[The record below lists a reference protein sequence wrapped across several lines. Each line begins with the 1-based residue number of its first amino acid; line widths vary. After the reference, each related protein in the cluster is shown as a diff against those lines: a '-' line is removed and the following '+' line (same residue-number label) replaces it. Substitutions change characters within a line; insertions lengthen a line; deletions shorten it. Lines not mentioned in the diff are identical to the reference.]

1 MQNNRRPD
9 NDLVNE
15 NQQRVGPLVN
25 RTFPNACAKITPM
38 ILHALEVNNFR
49 NLSGKIFWG
58 PGLNIIYGN
67 NGQGKTN
74 WLEAIHTLS
83 RGKSFRTQRLQE
95 SIRFGEGSAFI
106 EGQVST
112 GNDLHRDLRVTLR
125 ENTKSIW
132 VNGKREQLA
141 RYLGLLQVFAFTAD
155 QLEVVRGMPEARR
168 HFLDRGVASLRP
180 AYVHTVSDYNKVLKQ
195 KNRILQDA
203 SERELR
209 LEETENL
216 VAPWNEQLGRLGT
229 EIHAARIEYTERLN
243 SALERTLFEPAELQ
257 IRYVSALE
265 SKGDLGNYET
275 LLRERLQLRLPAE
288 MAAGRALIG
297 PHRDDLGIHL
307 GGREIRVYGSSGQQ
321 RSALLLLD
329 LAAISVYNSWH
340 NDYPLFLVDDVDAEL
355 DEKRIRRLL
364 EYLEGRTQTFITTSK
379 RSHVEGFLSKANVHE
394 IVQGEAASAE
404 VKSASFSAAAAV
416 VESIR

>member
-1 MQNNRRPD
+1 
-9 NDLVNE
+9 
-15 NQQRVGPLVN
+15 
-25 RTFPNACAKITPM
+25 M
-38 ILHALEVNNFR
+38 ILDALEVNNFR

-58 PGLNIIYGN
+58 PGLNIIHGN

-74 WLEAIHTLS
+74 WLEAIYTLS
-83 RGKSFRTQRLQE
+83 RTKSFRTQRLQE
-95 SIRFGEGSAFI
+95 SIRFGEKTASI

-112 GNDLHRDLRVTLR
+112 GADLHRDLRVTLK
-125 ENTKSIW
+125 ENSKSIW

-168 HFLDRGVASLRP
+168 HFIDRGIASLRP
-180 AYVHTVSDYNKVLKQ
+180 AYVQTVSDYSKVIKQ
-195 KNRILQDA
+195 KNRILQDS
-203 SERELR
+203 SELERR
-209 LEETENL
+209 LSETENL
-216 VAPWNEQLGRLGT
+216 IAAWNEQLATLGT
-229 EIHAARIEYTERLN
+229 EIHKARIEYTERLN

-257 IRYVSALE
+257 IRYSSSLE
-265 SKGDLGNYET
+265 SKGDLNDYEA

-288 MAAGRALIG
+288 VAAGRALIG

-307 GGREIRVYGSSGQQ
+307 AGREMRVYGSSGQQ

-340 NDYPLFLVDDVDAEL
+340 DDYPLFLVDDVDAEL
-355 DEKRIRRLL
+355 DEKRIKRLL

-379 RSHVEGFLSKANVHE
+379 RSHVEEYLSKANVHE
-394 IVQGEAASAE
+394 IVQGESVSPA
-404 VKSASFSAAAAV
+404 VKENTFSVAAAV
-416 VESIR
+416 VESAQ